1 MIAVGYMKT
10 TQKCPLPRVE
20 YRFVPRTFLD
30 EQLQGNTTAAISG
43 IFRDADPFLG
53 RLDLNA
59 ETVTNEENNYG
70 SNFYTF

>member
-30 EQLQGNTTAAISG
+30 EQLRGNTTSAVSG

-53 RLDLNA
+53 RSDL
-59 ETVTNEENNYG
+59 VPENNENSINS